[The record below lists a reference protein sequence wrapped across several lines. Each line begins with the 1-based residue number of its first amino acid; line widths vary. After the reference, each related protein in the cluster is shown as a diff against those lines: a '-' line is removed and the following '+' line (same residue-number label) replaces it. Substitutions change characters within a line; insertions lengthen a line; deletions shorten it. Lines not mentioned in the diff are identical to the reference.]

1 MACLADACFGQFF
14 FVRKMISAVFVFPLL
29 EPLHPCVECFRIL
42 KHVAKADDRE
52 LFLPYMGEEDEL
64 FAIMSQNSKMAPRS
78 SFYTVDS
85 GPR

>member
-1 MACLADACFGQFF
+1 M
-14 FVRKMISAVFVFPLL
+14 FVFPLL
-29 EPLHPCVECFRIL
+29 EPWHPCVECFRIL
-42 KHVAKADDRE
+42 KHVAKADDLPE
-52 LFLPYMGEEDEL
+52 LFLTYAGEEDV